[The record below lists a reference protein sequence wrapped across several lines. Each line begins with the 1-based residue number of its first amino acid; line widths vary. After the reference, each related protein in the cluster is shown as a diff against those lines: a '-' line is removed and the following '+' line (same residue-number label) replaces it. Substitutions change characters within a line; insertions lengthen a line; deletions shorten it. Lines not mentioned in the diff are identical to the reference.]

1 MSGNRIKIILF
12 LLVTLY
18 ISNILI
24 AQDKPS
30 IAVLPL
36 EENGISPSEAMVLTD
51 ELRSVLVQ
59 SENYIVVERSNM
71 ESILQEQGFQL
82 SGCTSTECAV
92 EAGKLLG
99 VEKMVTGSIGK
110 IGELFNIN
118 VRLFDVETGQIK
130 NTVSQKHEGSV
141 EDLLDVI
148 NRVGIELASTSA
160 PLEPGEKVEK
170 RNTDLNGGQEEIQN
184 ALYNS
189 GNRIGL
195 WLGIN
200 FPRTSRI
207 SEVGKGFRAGFYYK
221 VHLLSHLYLQPELSY
236 VTSVI
241 EYYEPDD
248 VLKFE
253 YIQIPLLL
261 SYEIIS
267 GDVKNIILNLEAG
280 PAYNSILSAQEE
292 YEGYTSDNK
301 SDVNDTYF
309 SIILGVGLGLR
320 FGEII
325 GSLGIRYERG
335 LSTIFKDDQLYE
347 VGKTQAFFIIAG
359 LSF

>member
-1 MSGNRIKIILF
+1 M
-12 LLVTLY
+12 LLLSISY
-18 ISNILI
+18 ASNIAL
-24 AQDKPS
+24 AQDKSS

-36 EENGISPSEAMVLTD
+36 EESGISSSEARVLTD

-59 SENYIVVERSNM
+59 SGNYIVLERNNM

-99 VEKMVTGSIGK
+99 VEKMVTGSVGK
-110 IGELFNIN
+110 IGELYNIN
-118 VRLFDVETGQIK
+118 VRLFDVGTGQIE

-148 NRVGIELASTSA
+148 NQVGIELASTSSTSGPA
-160 PLEPGEKVEK
+160 KNIEKGDLEKDG
-170 RNTDLNGGQEEIQN
+170 RLQEEIQD
-184 ALYNS
+184 APHTS

-200 FPRTSRI
+200 FPRTSSI
-207 SEVGKGFRAGFYYK
+207 SEVGKGFRAGIYYR
-221 VHLLSHLYLQPELSY
+221 VHLLSHLYLHPELSY

-241 EYYEPDD
+241 EYYEPEDI
-248 VLKFE
+248 LKFE

-267 GDVKNIILNLEAG
+267 SDMKNIILILEAG

-292 YEGYTSDNK
+292 YEGYTSDMK
-301 SDVNDTYF
+301 SYVNDSYF
-309 SIILGVGLGLR
+309 SVILGVSFGIR
-320 FGEII
+320 FGKTI

-335 LSTIFKDDQLYE
+335 LNTIFKDDVLYE

-359 LSF
+359 VSF

>member
-1 MSGNRIKIILF
+1 MSGSRIKIF
-12 LLVTLY
+12 LIVLMTSS
-18 ISNILI
+18 ISDIVI
-24 AQDKPS
+24 AQDKTS

-59 SENYIVVERSNM
+59 SGNYIVVERSNM

-99 VEKMVTGSIGK
+99 VEKMVTGSVGK
-110 IGELFNIN
+110 IGELYNIN
-118 VRLFDVETGQIK
+118 VRLFDVGTGQIE
-130 NTVSQKHEGSV
+130 NTVSNKHEGSV

-148 NRVGIELASTSA
+148 KQLGLELASTDV
-160 PLEPGEKVEK
+160 PLGSGEKSEK
-170 RNTDLNGGQEEIQN
+170 RDTVKYGSQKEIQN
-184 ALYNS
+184 ALHPS

-200 FPRTSRI
+200 FPRTSKI
-207 SEVGKGFRAGFYYK
+207 SEVGKGFRAGFYYR
-221 VHLLSHLYLQPELSY
+221 VHLLGHLYLHPELSY
-236 VTSVI
+236 VTSII

-248 VLKFE
+248 ILKFE

-261 SYEIIS
+261 SYEVIS
-267 GDVKNIILNLEAG
+267 SDLKNIILILEAG

-301 SDVNDTYF
+301 SYVNDSHF
-309 SIILGVGLGLR
+309 SLILGFGLGIR

-325 GSLGIRYERG
+325 GSLGIRYESG
-335 LSTIFKDDQLYE
+335 LSTIFKDDVLYE
-347 VGKTQAFFIIAG
+347 VGKTRAFFITAG
-359 LSF
+359 VSF